1 MELEDS
7 QFEDSLELI
16 AKFEDKCLKPLRTAK
31 CKDLDMKKMVE
42 IVEWAKLIDKL
53 SSRMDPSFMKQT
65 DRLFLGTIYQ
75 LTYFV
80 RFLEFSASLSKI
92 FFIYLSYFE
101 QIGFYLKLYATQ
113 KIKTIIRS

>member
-80 RFLEFSASLSKI
+80 RFLEFSTSLSKI
-92 FFIYLSYFE
+92 FFYLPILFRTNRLLS
-101 QIGFYLKLYATQ
+101 
-113 KIKTIIRS
+113 KTLCNPKSKNNKT